1 MSSLFMRF
9 AVRALARTL
18 VRTLALLAVGLSAVC
33 HADTVLITGA
43 NSGIGLEF
51 AKQYAAKGWTVI
63 ATHRHDSPPA
73 SLQALTGQYHNVQVE
88 RMDVT
93 NQAQI
98 DALVA
103 KLKGVP
109 IDVLINNAGVY
120 RDENNKNGQSFGKLD
135 FALCDTI
142 MAVNVKGPLMVT
154 QAFVDNV
161 RASKQKKI
169 VNISSTN
176 GSITKPLAGNGAIF
190 YRASKAALN
199 REMLLVA
206 GALKPDHI
214 IVALLH
220 PGAVLTER
228 QENLRGTYPGMVET
242 DFSVTHMVAT
252 IGKLTMEDSGRFQLY
267 DGSTVPW

>member
-1 MSSLFMRF
+1 MSKKFF
-9 AVRALARTL
+9 GPLAMAA
-18 VRTLALLAVGLSAVC
+18 ALLLSAAC
-33 HADTVLITGA
+33 QADTVLITGA

-51 AKQYAAKGWTVI
+51 ARQYAAKGWTVI
-63 ATHRHDSPPA
+63 ATHRHDSAPE
-73 SLQALTGQYHNVQVE
+73 SLTALAAQYRNVQVE
-88 RMDVT
+88 RMDVI

-103 KLKGVP
+103 KLKDVP

-120 RDENNKNGQSFGKLD
+120 RDENNKSGQTFGKLD

-154 QAFVDNV
+154 QAFVGNV
-161 RASKQKKI
+161 RAGRQKKI
-169 VNISSTN
+169 VNISSTT
-176 GSITKPLAGNGAIF
+176 GSITQPLGGNGGIF

-199 REMLLVA
+199 REMLVVA
-206 GALKPDHI
+206 GALKPDNI

-228 QENLRGTYPGMVET
+228 QEYLRGTYPGMVET
-242 DFSVTHMVAT
+242 PFSVTHMVET
-252 IGKLTMEDSGRFQLY
+252 IGKLTMKDSGRFMLY